1 MACHMAPT
9 FKGEFKLSST
19 LAYPTF
25 ETVIPLLPYLNG
37 GGAPNQNRNE
47 ARLYINI
54 ERTHTLGRHA
64 PVTRFRA

>member
-25 ETVIPLLPYLNG
+25 ETIILLLPYLNG
-37 GGAPNQNRNE
+37 GGTPNQNRNE
-47 ARLYINI
+47 ARLYIDI
-54 ERTHTLGRHA
+54 E
-64 PVTRFRA
+64 